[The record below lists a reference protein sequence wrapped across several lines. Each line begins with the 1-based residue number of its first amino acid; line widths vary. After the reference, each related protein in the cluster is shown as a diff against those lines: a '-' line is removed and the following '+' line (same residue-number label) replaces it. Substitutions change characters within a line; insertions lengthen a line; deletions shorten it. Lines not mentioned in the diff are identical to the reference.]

1 MAQTA
6 LSRQFF
12 LNVFRIV
19 KAVDAVNV
27 RLRCSRNALLLS
39 EACGTAYTIRSI
51 STTLGGKTFYTRNKD
66 NLNSL
71 TSFIRNAK
79 VCWVCPFSGFGLDV
93 GLVYN
98 SDTSS

>member
-6 LSRQFF
+6 LSRQFS

-19 KAVDAVNV
+19 KAVAVNV
-27 RLRCSRNALLLS
+27 RLRCSRNALLS

-51 STTLGGKTFYTRNKD
+51 SSLGDKTFYTRNKD

-79 VCWVCPFSGFGLDV
+79 VCRVCPFSGFGLDV

-98 SDTSS
+98 NDTSS